1 MADTRAAGVPAHV
14 RDAVRK
20 RDLGI
25 FASEAATIL
34 GRNRRWF
41 PRVAAAARIR
51 TRTLPG
57 TRTRFSR
64 PDVEAAVR
72 TAVAR
77 RGDVAAALPPAPAAQ
92 PLRGGERASD
102 G

>member
-1 MADTRAAGVPAHV
+1 MADTMSAGVPAHV
-14 RDAVRK
+14 RDAVRE
-20 RDLGI
+20 RDRGI

-34 GRNRRWF
+34 GRKRRWF

-57 TRTRFSR
+57 TRTKFSR
-64 PDVEAAVR
+64 PDVEAVAR
-72 TAVAR
+72 TSGAR
-77 RGDVAAALPPAPAAQ
+77 RGDGAAAFSPEPGAE
-92 PLRGGERASD
+92 PLRGGERASH

>member
-1 MADTRAAGVPAHV
+1 MADTMSAGVPAHV
-14 RDAVRK
+14 LDAVRE
-20 RDLGI
+20 RYLWI

-34 GRNRRWF
+34 GRNRRLF

-57 TRTRFSR
+57 TRTKFYR
-64 PDVEAAVR
+64 PDVEA
-72 TAVAR
+72 VAR
-77 RGDVAAALPPAPAAQ
+77 TSVAR
-92 PLRGGERASD
+92 LRGGERASH